1 MRATRAGGAKRAD
14 DAAGPLAAASGST
27 AALLAERL
35 RGEITGGRLEPGAP
49 LRQDEVAARYGV
61 SRIPV
66 REALRALQA
75 EGLVSYEPNRGATV
89 ATFSLDDVLE
99 MLEVRIA
106 LECHA
111 LRLAVPRMGGP
122 DMEAAAAIL
131 AAYDEARDAA
141 AWAEMNWRF
150 HATLYAPCDCR
161 RLLKAVEENYGQSSI
176 FARRYVSAVSG
187 KERPQR
193 EHHRLLRLARDG
205 KAEEAAVLLE
215 DHIRDTQRS
224 LRAAGRR
231 RGA

>member
-1 MRATRAGGAKRAD
+1 MKATQASAPRAPGAA
-14 DAAGPLAAASGST
+14 PLAAASGST
-27 AALLAERL
+27 AALLTEKL
-35 RGEITGGRLEPGAP
+35 RGEITDGRLEQGAP
-49 LRQDEVAARYGV
+49 LRQDEIAARYGV

-75 EGLVSYEPNRGATV
+75 EGLVAYEPNRGATV
-89 ATFSLDDVLE
+89 ATISLDDLLE

-111 LRLAVPRMGGP
+111 LRLAVPRMG
-122 DMEAAAAIL
+122 DADIETAAAIL
-131 AAYDEARDAA
+131 AEYDRAPDAA

-161 RLLKAVEENYGQSSI
+161 RLLKAVEENYGQFGT
-176 FARRYVSAVSG
+176 FARRHVSAVTG

-193 EHHRLLRLARDG
+193 EHHRLLRLAREG
-205 KAEEAAVLLE
+205 KAEEAATLLE
-215 DHIRDTQRS
+215 EHIRDTQRS